1 VEIDENFNW
10 FGIIHKLIHELL
22 IKEEEI
28 YEMNYIHVLN
38 WLSYFYQRDEVI
50 KRKNKNIL

>member
-1 VEIDENFNW
+1 MM
-10 FGIIHKLIHELL
+10 
-22 IKEEEI
+22 KEEEI

-38 WLSYFYQRDEVI
+38 WLSYFYQRDEVM